1 MRRIVLAL
9 LGTVI
14 GTTVLIGLKSPGAV
28 TQLGLS
34 AAVPADP
41 NNTGEPGVGQPGASL
56 TPTAPGAS
64 AAAGVPSAG
73 PTAGA
78 GNTPPAGAPTTTKP
92 PTATAP
98 KTTAAAPPAS
108 RTILGDPSPAVWPD
122 PGGRGYGNMQ
132 VKIVVTG
139 KHIDSVVAVQQ
150 SNEPKTVAKT
160 LGAEALQKQ
169 SANLGNVSGATA
181 SSNAY
186 KRSLASAIAKI

>member
-34 AAVPADP
+34 AATPADP
-41 NNTGEPGVGQPGASL
+41 NNTGEPATGQPDVSL
-56 TPTAPGAS
+56 TPTAAGASVAASVPS
-64 AAAGVPSAG
+64 AAAAG
-73 PTAGA
+73 TTTAA
-78 GNTPPAGAPTTTKP
+78 ANPPPAGAPTTTKP
-92 PTATAP
+92 PTAAAP
-98 KTTAAAPPAS
+98 KTTAPPAS
-108 RTILGDPSPAVWPD
+108 RTILGPAVATVWNGD
-122 PGGRGYGNMQ
+122 NYGKMQ

-139 KHIDSVVAVQQ
+139 KHIDSVVTVQQ
-150 SNEPKTVAKT
+150 SNRPKTVSAT

-186 KRSLASAIAKI
+186 KQSLQGAIGSI